1 MKVDTLTMDT
11 FICEYCQKE
20 CKSKNSL
27 IGHKVR
33 CKQNPNAKIWCTR
46 KGKGTGHPAWNK
58 GLTAET
64 DERIKQSKETYFERF
79 ANGNYKN
86 YSHPHTNETKELL
99 SRKRSEYLSNAV
111 NAGGFKDVGW
121 YKIKNI
127 KNKEYTVRGLWEY
140 NVALKLNQQNILWER
155 NRYINYIS
163 NNIKKT
169 YNPDFYLPIT
179 DEYIEVKGFFSEKD
193 KIKMNLVVE
202 QNNNI
207 KIRFMK
213 FEDYKKYI
221 NDSIDIFNV
230 PFYKNEKILEK
241 WFTFNK

>member
-1 MKVDTLTMDT
+1 MRLERLT
-11 FICEYCQKE
+11 I
-20 CKSKNSL
+20 
-27 IGHKVR
+27 
-33 CKQNPNAKIWCTR
+33 
-46 KGKGTGHPAWNK
+46 
-58 GLTAET
+58 
-64 DERIKQSKETYFERF
+64 
-79 ANGNYKN
+79 
-86 YSHPHTNETKELL
+86 KELL
-99 SRKRSEYLSNAV
+99 SRKRSEYLSNSV

-155 NRYINYIS
+155 NRFINYIS

-179 DEYIEVKGFFSEKD
+179 DEYIEVKGYFSEKD

-221 NDSIDIFNV
+221 NDSIEIFNV

-241 WFTFNK
+241 